1 MRVGVSLLKGK
12 NAIDMTHGPLMGKIL
27 RFSLPLMAANLAQL
41 LFNAADVVVVGR
53 FAGHTS
59 LAAVSSTSC
68 VIFLFVNLL
77 IGISVGVNVV
87 IARYLGLGGREKE
100 ISRALHTAVTV
111 AIGGGLIF
119 AAGSLLAVRP
129 MLVMMSTPE
138 DVLPLAEMYLKIYFL
153 GTPFTMLYNY
163 GTAALRAKGDTKNP
177 LIFMLVSGTINIV
190 LNLIFVIPLKMDV
203 IGVGIATVISQI
215 VSGIMTLVCLMRSDD
230 AVRFEWKKLCMDW
243 GSFLAMA
250 RIGIPSGVQ
259 ACLFSLSN
267 VVIQGAINSYGSV
280 VIAGVGAA
288 ESIEGFLYTS
298 MNSFH
303 QACQTFVSQ
312 NLGAKAYDRVDRVVH
327 TCLLYTLVLGVV
339 QSVAVCIFSHP
350 LIGIY
355 NTDLHVI
362 EAGALRL
369 WIVALPY
376 AVFGLADVLVGAIRG
391 CGIPI
396 VPMIINLL
404 GTCVLRLIWVGLLDT
419 SSIGVEIVYLSYPVT
434 WVVILVAIALFW
446 MHLRRK
452 GFDTLKS
459 IDGT

>member
-1 MRVGVSLLKGK
+1 MIRLKGK
-12 NAIDMTHGPLMGKIL
+12 NAIDMTHGPLTGKIL

-87 IARYLGLGGREKE
+87 IARYLGLGGRERE

-111 AIGGGLIF
+111 AIAGGLIF

-138 DVLPLAEMYLKIYFL
+138 DVLHLAEIYLKIYFL

-177 LIFMLVSGTINIV
+177 LLFMLVSGTINIA
-190 LNLIFVIPLKMDV
+190 LNLIFVISLKMDV
-203 IGVGIATVISQI
+203 VGVGIATVISQI
-215 VSGIMTLVCLMRSDD
+215 VSGMMTLVCLMHSDD

-243 GSFLAMA
+243 GSFWAMA

-312 NLGAKAYDRVDRVVH
+312 NLGAKAYNRVDKIVR
-327 TCLLYTLVLGVV
+327 TCLVCTLVLGIV

-355 NTDLHVI
+355 NTDLNVI

-404 GTCVLRLIWVGLLDT
+404 GTCVLRLIWVGLMDT
-419 SSIGVEIVYLSYPVT
+419 SRTGVEIVYLSYPVT
-434 WVVILVAIALFW
+434 WIVILVAIGLFW

-452 GFDTLKS
+452 GFDALKS

>member
-1 MRVGVSLLKGK
+1 MKK
-12 NAIDMTHGPLMGKIL
+12 NNAIDMTHGALAGKIL
-27 RFSLPLMAANLAQL
+27 LFALPLMAANLAQL

-87 IARYLGLGGREKE
+87 IARYIGLGDHARE

-111 AIGGGLIF
+111 AIVGGVLF
-119 AAGSLLAVRP
+119 AAVSLIAVRP
-129 MLVMMSTPE
+129 MLELMSTPE
-138 DVLPLAEMYLKIYFL
+138 DVLPLAEVYLKIYFL

-163 GTAALRAKGDTKNP
+163 GTAALRAKGDTRNP
-177 LIFMLVSGTINIV
+177 LVFMLVSGTVNIV
-190 LNLIFVIPLKMDV
+190 LNLIFVIVCKLDV
-203 IGVGIATVISQI
+203 VGVGIATVISQV
-215 VSGIMTLVCLMRSDD
+215 VSGGMTMLCLMRAEDE
-230 AVRFEWKKLCMDW
+230 VRFEWNKLCLDW
-243 GSFLAMA
+243 DSLAAMA

-298 MNSFH
+298 MNAFH

-312 NLGAKAYDRVDRVVH
+312 NLGAKAYDRVNRIVRL
-327 TCLLYTLVLGVV
+327 CLLDTLVLGIV
-339 QSVAVCIFSHP
+339 QSLAVCIFSRP

-355 NTDLHVI
+355 NTDPAVI
-362 EAGALRL
+362 QAGSIRL
-369 WIVALPY
+369 WYVALIY
-376 AVFGLADVLVGAIRG
+376 VIFGLADVLVGAIRG
-391 CGIPI
+391 CGMPM
-396 VPMIINLL
+396 VPMMINLL
-404 GTCVLRLIWVGLLDT
+404 GTCVLRLIWVSLLDT
-419 SSIGVEIVYLSYPVT
+419 SRVGVEVVYLSYPVS
-434 WVVILVAIALFW
+434 WMVILAAIAAFW
-446 MHLRRK
+446 LYVRRR
-452 GFDTLKS
+452 GFDRIKTT
-459 IDGT
+459 I